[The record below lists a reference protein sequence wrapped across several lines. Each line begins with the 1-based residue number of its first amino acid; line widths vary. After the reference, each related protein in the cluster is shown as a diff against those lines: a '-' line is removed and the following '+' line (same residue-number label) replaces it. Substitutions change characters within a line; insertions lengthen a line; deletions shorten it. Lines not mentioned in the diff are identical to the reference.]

1 MFWAAQSTI
10 EETFNAYTDA
20 SLTPRRGSPPS
31 QAENEN
37 EKRPARFMS
46 EPKVP
51 TLGSITKQETAK
63 TNTSTQPPVKK
74 MAVTKK

>member
-31 QAENEN
+31 QAENE
-37 EKRPARFMS
+37 KKSARFMS

-51 TLGSITKQETAK
+51 TLGSVKQETAK
-63 TNTSTQPPVKK
+63 TNTSTQASIKKGPVAKK
-74 MAVTKK
+74 

>member
-20 SLTPRRGSPPS
+20 SLTPRRDGSPAQTDS
-31 QAENEN
+31 
-37 EKRPARFMS
+37 EKRTARFMS

-51 TLGSITKQETAK
+51 TLGTLKEQTTK
-63 TNTSTQPPVKK
+63 TSNQASVKK
-74 MAVTKK
+74 GSVAKK